1 MNVSGLFYCSAYS
14 DYTDALNVVEKMKTD
29 EGGYPFCLENK
40 NGGWWAEGT
49 AYTALMYRLRG
60 NEDKYKEAMKA
71 LEGIQLDN
79 GLFPAATVENL
90 STGME
95 LFDGSPWEYSKD
107 PHIAPAAWLVMA
119 ANGFDPYVFAGN
131 S

>member
-1 MNVSGLFYCSAYS
+1 
-14 DYTDALNVVEKMKTD
+14 MKTD

-71 LEGIQLDN
+71 LEGIQPIDRHGTLRRFSV
-79 GLFPAATVENL
+79 GILEGSSYSSCGVAR
-90 STGME
+90 
-95 LFDGSPWEYSKD
+95 DGSER
-107 PHIAPAAWLVMA
+107 L
-119 ANGFDPYVFAGN
+119 
-131 S
+131 